1 MADLRWNS
9 VNADFND
16 VNGAMGNSI
25 RGISQAGTV
34 FGDLRKSILDEEQ
47 RAVDNAFREKQF
59 DEQVSQFAATHGL
72 NENEL
77 REQIRHNQES
87 ERLTGEG
94 QKVQMRGQDLSHK
107 AAMAGV
113 GVQRDSLALA
123 RSEQYLNAL
132 FRKDYA
138 EITSSLYGQRDSL
151 DQQITQGKTE
161 LEAAQAAGTITPEQL
176 KERQAQLDRLATQ
189 RKELSDTAIQA
200 SIQREMGMRGW
211 GGDKAIVTP
220 SDNLAATE
228 QARAVKGVEQSLKTQ
243 QDYEQS
249 QVKAMDMISQG
260 NYTAEQS
267 NKLVAA
273 LRSAQAAYPNVP
285 PEVLAS
291 TLLTTTG
298 TPYNAWLD
306 WSGNNAFAVDDS
318 VVTQFTK
325 DPTNPDN
332 PIAQAISGAAK
343 TSLSN
348 PNNNTGDIPN
358 NNTGDIPQQRQT
370 DDNVNLTTLTPQ
382 ALDYREQQIL
392 QSLPTVESVTKETP
406 EVQARFDR
414 LYRAS
419 YGNMPRSEVSASE
432 LKTLEERALQ
442 DARNTIQQMR
452 IKATSQFSDE
462 RSRRQRMK
470 TLYSRG
476 YDW

>member
-1 MADLRWNS
+1 MADLRWDS
-9 VNADFND
+9 VNANFND
-16 VNGAMGNSI
+16 VNGAMDNSI
-25 RGISQAGTV
+25 RVISQAGTV

-123 RSEQYLNAL
+123 KSEQDRNAL

-243 QDYEQS
+243 QAYEQS
-249 QVKAMDMISQG
+249 QVKAMDMIFQG
-260 NYTAEQS
+260 KYTAEQS

-306 WSGNNAFAVDDS
+306 WSGNNAFDVDDS

-332 PIAQAISGAAK
+332 LIAQAISGAAR

-348 PNNNTGDIPN
+348 PNN
-358 NNTGDIPQQRQT
+358 TGDIPQQRQTEQRQT

-406 EVQARFDR
+406 EVQARFDQ

-452 IKATSQFSDE
+452 TKATSQFSDE

>member
-9 VNADFND
+9 VNANFND

-72 NENEL
+72 NENKL

-87 ERLTGEG
+87 ERLTGDG

-113 GVQRDSLALA
+113 GVQRDRLALA
-123 RSEQYLNAL
+123 RSEQDQNAL

-211 GGDKAIVTP
+211 GGDRAIVTP

-228 QARAVKGVEQSLKTQ
+228 QARAVKGTEQSLKTQ
-243 QDYEQS
+243 QAFSDSYS
-249 QVKAMDMISQG
+249 KG
-260 NYTAEQS
+260 
-267 NKLVAA
+267 
-273 LRSAQAAYPNVP
+273 
-285 PEVLAS
+285 S
-291 TLLTTTG
+291 TLITKAIEDADYRQTFGQAYELGVELTKGTG
-298 TPYNAWLD
+298 VKPEEVANLLLQNGLRENWLG
-306 WSGNNAFAVDDS
+306 SGQSPTSELEEFISNPSN
-318 VVTQFTK
+318 T
-325 DPTNPDN
+325 TNP
-332 PIAQAISGAAK
+332 IYQQLMLRAGKASSGLGSSD
-343 TSLSN
+343 TSEIPSQQKQ
-348 PNNNTGDIPN
+348 GDDV
-358 NNTGDIPQQRQT
+358 DIT
-370 DDNVNLTTLTPQ
+370 SLTPQ
-382 ALDYREQQIL
+382 ALDYREQQVL

-406 EVQARFDR
+406 EVQTRFDQ

-419 YGNMPRSEVSASE
+419 YGNMPRSEVPASE

-452 IKATSQFSDE
+452 TKATSQFKDE
-462 RSRRQRMK
+462 RSRRQRMEAF
-470 TLYSRG
+470 SSMGNGG
-476 YDW
+476 YYW

>member
-1 MADLRWNS
+1 MADLRWDS
-9 VNADFND
+9 INANFND

-47 RAVDNAFREKQF
+47 RAVDNAFREKAF

-72 NENEL
+72 NENKL

-123 RSEQYLNAL
+123 RSEQDRNAL

-211 GGDKAIVTP
+211 GGDRAIVTP

-243 QDYEQS
+243 QAYEQS
-249 QVKAMDMISQG
+249 QVKA
-260 NYTAEQS
+260 
-267 NKLVAA
+267 NKMVEKLGLGQEDTAA
-273 LRSAQAAYPNVP
+273 LQRAMAMIQQTNPRLK
-285 PEVLAS
+285 PEVAMS
-291 TLLTTTG
+291 ILTSFYPTTG
-298 TPYNAWLD
+298 ENF
-306 WSGNNAFAVDDS
+306 SGRNKFDVPIFDTDYIVNF
-318 VVTQFTK
+318 
-325 DPTNPDN
+325 DPNDGNN
-332 PIAQAISGAAK
+332 PIAVRIAQAGG
-343 TSLSN
+343 TSSN
-348 PNNNTGDIPN
+348 LIGGGNSDTSQ
-358 NNTGDIPQQRQT
+358 IPQQQT
-370 DDNVNLTTLTPQ
+370 PDAQPVNLSGLTPE
-382 ALDYREQQIL
+382 ALDYREQQVL

-406 EVQARFDR
+406 EVQTRFDQ

-419 YGNMPRSEVSASE
+419 YGNMPRSEVPASE

-452 IKATSQFSDE
+452 TKATSQFKDE
-462 RSRRQRMK
+462 RSRRQRMEAF
-470 TLYSRG
+470 SSMGNGG
-476 YDW
+476 YYW

>member
-1 MADLRWNS
+1 MADLRWDSIGAN
-9 VNADFND
+9 FND
-16 VNGAMGNSI
+16 ANSAMGNSI

-47 RAVDNAFREKQF
+47 RAVDNAYREKAF

-72 NENEL
+72 NENKL

-94 QKVQMRGQDLSHK
+94 QKV
-107 AAMAGV
+107 AMADV
-113 GVQRDSLALA
+113 NVQKDRLALA
-123 RSEQYLNAL
+123 RSEQDQNAL

-211 GGDKAIVTP
+211 GGDRAIVTP

-243 QDYEQS
+243 QAYEQS

-260 NYTAEQS
+260 KYTAEQS

-273 LRSAQAAYPNVP
+273 LRSAQAAYPNVS

-298 TPYNAWLD
+298 TPYDAWLD

-332 PIAQAISGAAK
+332 PIAQAISGAAR

-348 PNNNTGDIPN
+348 PNSNTGDIPQP
-358 NNTGDIPQQRQT
+358 GDIPQQRQA

-406 EVQARFDR
+406 EVQARFDQ

-419 YGNMPRSEVSASE
+419 YGNMPRSEVPASE

-452 IKATSQFSDE
+452 TKATSQFKDE
-462 RSRRQRMK
+462 RSRRQLMEAFS
-470 TLYSRG
+470 SRG
-476 YDW
+476 NGGYYW